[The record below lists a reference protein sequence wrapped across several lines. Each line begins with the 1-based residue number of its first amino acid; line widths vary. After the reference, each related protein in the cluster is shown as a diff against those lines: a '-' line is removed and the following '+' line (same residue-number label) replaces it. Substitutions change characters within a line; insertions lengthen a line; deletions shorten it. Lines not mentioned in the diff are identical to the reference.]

1 MEKVDTPRFMT
12 EPYSRQALLA
22 AAGRLL
28 APAIWLGLLL
38 GISFIEAPL
47 KFTAPG
53 ITIPLGLGIG
63 QIVFTAMNIV
73 EIVLFLLLAA
83 SCFKRGVD
91 RRFVW
96 MVVSLGVILFSK
108 VALIRPQ
115 LAKRT
120 EAVLA
125 GVESGGSATH
135 YFYIAAD
142 GILLVL
148 LIMTLIMGVRRW
160 VLPGR

>member
-1 MEKVDTPRFMT
+1 MT
-12 EPYSRQALLA
+12 EPYSRQALVA
-22 AAGRLL
+22 AAGRIL
-28 APAIWLGLLL
+28 APAMWLGLLI

-83 SCFKRGVD
+83 SCIKRGLD
-91 RRFVW
+91 RRFLW
-96 MVVSLGVILFSK
+96 MVASLGVVLFTK
-108 VALIRPQ
+108 VVLIRPQ
-115 LAKRT
+115 LSKRT

-125 GVESGGSATH
+125 GVESGGSTIH

-148 LIMTLIMGVRRW
+148 LILTMVMGVRRW